1 MGLYMLV
8 ILTNFGDEEVGKKVE
23 SQQVVNGLRA
33 ASFVN

>member
-1 MGLYMLV
+1 MLV

-23 SQQVVNGLRA
+23 SRHVVNGLRA